1 MNDKEVDK
9 PDEMEANFSFDEMI
23 PPELYKNEPVEA
35 YEDVDDKIKWLAP
48 YEHYDFYNLSPS
60 QINAIKEDLDLLAVS
75 LSVSE
80 IIEADLNTYFA
91 KKLDVDYLIR
101 IINAGN
107 FPLLHEALNIELIR
121 LLKKTQIKPMA
132 REKRAK
138 LVIRRDIEREYLW
151 SGPKKGE
158 IEGVILGIA
167 QRLRL
172 DPEHVKTVIR
182 RGNSERLSTKEFSDV
197 IGVSSST
204 ILRWNKAGEIP
215 QGRNTNGSLTWGWFE
230 VHATRHMK
238 IKSDECKLCDKF
250 GY

>member
-80 IIEADLNTYFA
+80 IIEAGLNTYFA

-107 FPLLHEALNIELIR
+107 FPLLHERLNIELIR

-132 REKRAK
+132 REK
-138 LVIRRDIEREYLW
+138 
-151 SGPKKGE
+151 
-158 IEGVILGIA
+158 
-167 QRLRL
+167 
-172 DPEHVKTVIR
+172 
-182 RGNSERLSTKEFSDV
+182 
-197 IGVSSST
+197 
-204 ILRWNKAGEIP
+204 
-215 QGRNTNGSLTWGWFE
+215 GRS
-230 VHATRHMK
+230 
-238 IKSDECKLCDKF
+238 
-250 GY
+250 